1 MSGKS
6 LKILFVGLALC
17 LACYFNAARYRPGRD
32 VAYAIEIITDSYVDP
47 ISQADLKQAAM
58 QGMLESLDPHSSF
71 VSEKSLGRFNEIFE
85 QRFAGLG
92 VQVEGPPIRPA
103 ITVIT
108 TLFNSPAFRAGLMP
122 GDLIVQVDGID
133 VRSMDTS
140 EVSKKISGAVGSQV
154 LLGID
159 RAGERLNI
167 QATREFVDVE
177 SVTGDRR
184 RADGSWDFQ
193 LQSAPQIAYI
203 HSDLFGEKTAR
214 EIQSALESLE
224 GKIDA
229 VILDLR
235 DNGGGLLQA
244 AIEVCDLFLDEGRI
258 VSTQGRRKTSIES
271 IDAQRGTVVP
281 SSVPIAVLINSN
293 SASASEVVAACLKD
307 HRRAVIVGQR
317 SYGKGSVQSIMPVE
331 GGRAAIRF
339 TTAYYFPPS
348 GQRIHRKPKDTD
360 SDPWGV
366 LPSDGAEVLLSEEQN
381 RQAIERMRRRS
392 DPLRNG
398 ALANH
403 PLSKVDDPDDQQ
415 IAQDPQLVRAIEIL
429 QAMVS
434 KSSAP
439 KDL

>member
-1 MSGKS
+1 MSEKS
-6 LKILFVGLALC
+6 LKILLVGLALC
-17 LACYFNAARYRPGRD
+17 LVCYLNAARYRPTRD
-32 VAYAIEIITDSYVDP
+32 VAYAIEIISDSYVDP

-71 VSEKSLGRFNEIFE
+71 VSEDSLGRFNAVFE

-92 VQVEGPPIRPA
+92 VQVEGPPIRPQ
-103 ITVIT
+103 ITIIT

-122 GDLIVQVDGID
+122 GDLIVQVDGAD
-133 VRSMDTS
+133 VRSMETS
-140 EVSKKISGAVGSQV
+140 EVSKKIAGAVGSQV

-177 SVTGDRR
+177 SITGDRR
-184 RADGSWDFQ
+184 KADGTWDFQ
-193 LQSAPQIAYI
+193 LQTAPQIAYI
-203 HSDLFGEKTAR
+203 HADLFGEKTAN
-214 EIQSALESLE
+214 EIQSALESLR

-229 VILDLR
+229 IILDLR

-244 AIEVCDLFLDEGRI
+244 AIEVCDLFLDDGRI
-258 VSTQGRRKTSIES
+258 VSTQGRRRSS
-271 IDAQRGTVVP
+271 FDAIDAKAGTVVP
-281 SSVPIAVLINSN
+281 NSVPIAVLINSN

-307 HRRAVIVGQR
+307 RHRAVIVGQR
-317 SYGKGSVQSIMPVE
+317 SYGKGSVQSIIPVE

-348 GQRIHRKPKDTD
+348 GQRIHRRPKDTD

-366 LPSDGAEVLLSEEQN
+366 LPSDGAEVLLSEEQT

-398 ALANH
+398 ALGNH
-403 PLSKVDDPDDQQ
+403 PLSKIDDPDDQQ
-415 IAQDPQLVRAIEIL
+415 IAQDSQLVRAIEIL
-429 QAMVS
+429 QALRSESS
-434 KSSAP
+434 KP
-439 KDL
+439 KGR

>member
-1 MSGKS
+1 
-6 LKILFVGLALC
+6 
-17 LACYFNAARYRPGRD
+17 
-32 VAYAIEIITDSYVDP
+32 VAYAIDIITDSYVDP

-140 EVSKKISGAVGSQV
+140 EVSKKISGTVGSEV

-159 RAGERLNI
+159 RSGERLNI

-184 RADGSWDFQ
+184 RADGTWDFQ

-258 VSTQGRRKTSIES
+258 VSTQGRRQTSIES

-281 SSVPIAVLINSN
+281 TSVPIAVLINSN

-307 HRRAVIVGQR
+307 HQRAVIVGQR
-317 SYGKGSVQSIMPVE
+317 SYGKGSVQSIIPVE

-434 KSSAP
+434 ESSAP

>member
-71 VSEKSLGRFNEIFE
+71 VSEDSLGRFNAVFE

-92 VQVEGPPIRPA
+92 VQVEGPPIRPD

-140 EVSKKISGAVGSQV
+140 EVSKKISGAVGSEV

-184 RADGSWDFQ
+184 RADGTWDFQ

-203 HSDLFGEKTAR
+203 HSDLFGERTAR
-214 EIQSALESLE
+214 EIESALKSLD

-258 VSTQGRRKTSIES
+258 VSTQGRQQASIES
-271 IDAQRGTVVP
+271 IDAQRGTVIP

-307 HRRAVIVGQR
+307 HQRAVIVGQR
-317 SYGKGSVQSIMPVE
+317 SYGKGSVQSIV
-331 GGRAAIRF
+331 
-339 TTAYYFPPS
+339 
-348 GQRIHRKPKDTD
+348 
-360 SDPWGV
+360 
-366 LPSDGAEVLLSEEQN
+366 
-381 RQAIERMRRRS
+381 
-392 DPLRNG
+392 
-398 ALANH
+398 
-403 PLSKVDDPDDQQ
+403 
-415 IAQDPQLVRAIEIL
+415 
-429 QAMVS
+429 
-434 KSSAP
+434 
-439 KDL
+439 

>member
-6 LKILFVGLALC
+6 LKILIVGLALC

-32 VAYAIEIITDSYVDP
+32 VAYAIDIITDSYVDP

-140 EVSKKISGAVGSQV
+140 EVSKKISGTVGSEV

-159 RAGERLNI
+159 RSGERLNI
-167 QATREFVDVE
+167 RATREFVDVE

-184 RADGSWDFQ
+184 RGDGTWDFQ

-258 VSTQGRRKTSIES
+258 VSTLGRRQTSMES
-271 IDAQRGTVVP
+271 VDAQRGTVVP
-281 SSVPIAVLINSN
+281 TSVPIAVLINSN

-307 HRRAVIVGQR
+307 HQRAVIVGQR
-317 SYGKGSVQSIMPVE
+317 SYGKGSVQSIIPVE

-381 RQAIERMRRRS
+381 RKAIERMRRRS

>member
-32 VAYAIEIITDSYVDP
+32 VAYAIDIITDSYVDP

-140 EVSKKISGAVGSQV
+140 EVSKKISGTVGSEV

-159 RAGERLNI
+159 RSGERLNI

-184 RADGSWDFQ
+184 RADGTWDFQ

-258 VSTQGRRKTSIES
+258 VSTQGRRQTSIES

-281 SSVPIAVLINSN
+281 TSVPIAVLINSN

-307 HRRAVIVGQR
+307 HQRAVIVGQR
-317 SYGKGSVQSIMPVE
+317 SYGKGSVQSIIPVE

>member
-32 VAYAIEIITDSYVDP
+32 VAYAIDIITDSYVDP

-71 VSEKSLGRFNEIFE
+71 VSEESLGRFNAIFE

-140 EVSKKISGAVGSQV
+140 EVSKKISGTVGSKV

-159 RAGERLNI
+159 RSGERLNI

-184 RADGSWDFQ
+184 RGDGTWDFQ

-258 VSTQGRRKTSIES
+258 VSTQGRLQTSIES

-281 SSVPIAVLINSN
+281 SSIPIAVLINSN

-307 HRRAVIVGQR
+307 HQRAVIVGQR
-317 SYGKGSVQSIMPVE
+317 SYGKGSVQSIIPVE

>member
-32 VAYAIEIITDSYVDP
+32 VAYAIDIITDSYVDP

-140 EVSKKISGAVGSQV
+140 EVSKKISGTVGSEV

-159 RAGERLNI
+159 RSGERLNI

-184 RADGSWDFQ
+184 RGDGTWDFQ

-258 VSTQGRRKTSIES
+258 VSTQGRRQTSIES

-281 SSVPIAVLINSN
+281 SSIPIAVLINSN

-307 HRRAVIVGQR
+307 HQRAVIVGQR
-317 SYGKGSVQSIMPVE
+317 SYGKGSVQSIIPVE

>member
-32 VAYAIEIITDSYVDP
+32 VAYAIDIITDSYVDP

-140 EVSKKISGAVGSQV
+140 EVSKKISGTVGSEV

-159 RAGERLNI
+159 RSGERLNI

-184 RADGSWDFQ
+184 RADGTWDFQ

-258 VSTQGRRKTSIES
+258 VSTQGRRQTSIES

-281 SSVPIAVLINSN
+281 SSIPIAVLINSN

-307 HRRAVIVGQR
+307 HQRAVIVGQR
-317 SYGKGSVQSIMPVE
+317 SYGKGSVQSIIPVE

>member
-71 VSEKSLGRFNEIFE
+71 VSEDSLGRFNAVFE

-92 VQVEGPPIRPA
+92 VQVEGPPIRPD

-108 TLFNSPAFRAGLMP
+108 TLFNSPAFKAGLMP

-140 EVSKKISGAVGSQV
+140 EVSKKISGTVGSEV

-184 RADGSWDFQ
+184 RADGTWDFQ

-203 HSDLFGEKTAR
+203 HSDLFGERTAR
-214 EIQSALESLE
+214 EIESALKSLD

-258 VSTQGRRKTSIES
+258 VSTQGRQQASIES

-281 SSVPIAVLINSN
+281 SNVPIAVLINSN

-307 HRRAVIVGQR
+307 HQRAVIVGQR
-317 SYGKGSVQSIMPVE
+317 SYGKGSVQSIIPVE

-366 LPSDGAEVLLSEEQN
+366 LPSDGAEVLLNEEQN

-429 QAMVS
+429 RARAS
-434 KSSAP
+434 ESSAP

>member
-6 LKILFVGLALC
+6 LKILIVGLALC

-32 VAYAIEIITDSYVDP
+32 VAYAIDIITDSYVDP

-140 EVSKKISGAVGSQV
+140 EVSKKISGTVGSEV

-159 RAGERLNI
+159 RSGERLNI

-184 RADGSWDFQ
+184 RADGTWDFR

-258 VSTQGRRKTSIES
+258 VSTLGRRQTSMES
-271 IDAQRGTVVP
+271 VDAQRGTVVP
-281 SSVPIAVLINSN
+281 TSVPIAVLINSN

-307 HRRAVIVGQR
+307 HQRAVIVGQR
-317 SYGKGSVQSIMPVE
+317 SYGKGSVQSIIPVE

-348 GQRIHRKPKDTD
+348 GQRIHRKLKDTD

-381 RQAIERMRRRS
+381 RKAIERMRRRS

-429 QAMVS
+429 QAVVS

-439 KDL
+439 KEL

>member
-1 MSGKS
+1 MSGQS

-32 VAYAIEIITDSYVDP
+32 VAYAIDIITDSYVDP

-71 VSEKSLGRFNEIFE
+71 VSEKSFGRFNEIFE

-140 EVSKKISGAVGSQV
+140 EVSKKISGTVGSEV

-159 RAGERLNI
+159 RSGERLNI

-184 RADGSWDFQ
+184 RADGTWDFR

-258 VSTQGRRKTSIES
+258 VSTQGRLQTSIES

-281 SSVPIAVLINSN
+281 TSVPIAVLINSN

-307 HRRAVIVGQR
+307 HQRAVIVGQR
-317 SYGKGSVQSIMPVE
+317 SYGKGSVQSIIPVE

-434 KSSAP
+434 KSSAS